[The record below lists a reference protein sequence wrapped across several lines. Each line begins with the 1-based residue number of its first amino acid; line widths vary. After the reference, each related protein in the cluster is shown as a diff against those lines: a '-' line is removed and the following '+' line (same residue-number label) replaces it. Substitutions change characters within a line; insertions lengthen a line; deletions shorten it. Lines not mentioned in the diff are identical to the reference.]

1 MNKLFAALTLA
12 LAAGVSLAQA
22 LVDGEVRKIDKA
34 QGKLTLRHDEIKNL
48 EMPAMTMIFRV
59 KDAKLLDGLAEGAKV
74 KFAAEKIDGQ
84 YTVTQI
90 QPAP

>member
-12 LAAGVSLAQA
+12 LAAGASLAQA
-22 LVDGEVRKIDKA
+22 LVDGEVRKVDRE

-48 EMPAMTMIFRV
+48 DMPAMTMIFRV
-59 KDAKLLDGLAEGAKV
+59 KDAKMLDGLTEGAKV
-74 KFAAEKIDGQ
+74 KFAAEKIGGQ
-84 YTVTQI
+84 YTITLI